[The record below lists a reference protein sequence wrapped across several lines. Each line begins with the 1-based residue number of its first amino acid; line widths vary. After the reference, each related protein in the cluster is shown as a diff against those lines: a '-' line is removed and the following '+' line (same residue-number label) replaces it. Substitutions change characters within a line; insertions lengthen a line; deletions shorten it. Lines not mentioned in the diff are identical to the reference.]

1 MATMAEDSPQLDAV
15 QALDAL
21 EAFVVGNDDLA
32 QLEERIGRF
41 NIFDALGIVRAEI
54 RHSQFLAWLLD
65 PGESHGT
72 GQLFL
77 RAVVMDM
84 LARAPRGLR
93 PCSPVELDGLD
104 LGQVEISRER
114 DHIDILIVI
123 DEPRLVF
130 AIENKVDST
139 EHSGQ
144 LERYRTLVSRR
155 YPGHKHLLVYLT
167 RQGDEPSDE
176 AWSPYGYAD
185 LHRTLAR
192 VRRLNEGGVGEDVAA
207 FLDHYLRM
215 IGSRFM
221 DDPKIDELCE
231 RIYKNHRQALELIF
245 ERKGDPRTPFIEAF
259 AQAITD
265 SGYLGEVSD
274 RTSSTFRFTPAE
286 WIEALPA
293 INRRP
298 QMHPSGWMFM
308 TFAINATMTKA
319 NVQVVVGPTTE
330 PDVRARF
337 LTAIQDK
344 GGDCGFKIGRA
355 KITDRWTR
363 VFSQTV
369 VRTNSGLQGD
379 AKTLEKISSA
389 ATDMV
394 ERMQRMTDFV
404 ASHFASADA
413 D

>member
-1 MATMAEDSPQLDAV
+1 MMAAMSQDGRQLEPAA
-15 QALDAL
+15 ALDAL
-21 EAFVVGNDDLA
+21 EAFVVDNDDLA

-65 PGESHGT
+65 PGESHGA

-77 RAVVMDM
+77 RAVIMDM

-104 LGQVEISRER
+104 LGQVELHRER

-130 AIENKVDST
+130 AIENKVDSG

-144 LERYRTLVSRR
+144 LERYRDVVARR
-155 YPGHKHLLVYLT
+155 YPDHQPLLVYLT
-167 RQGDEPSDE
+167 RQGEEPSDE
-176 AWSPYGYAD
+176 AWSPYSYAD

-245 ERKGDPRTPFIEAF
+245 ERRPDARRRLVTIFADELESQDDYWSVSRAALSCDYLPLSWLEIQPAVARTGKIGPNALIRC
-259 AQAITD
+259 
-265 SGYLGEVSD
+265 YLWIGPTGSAAVVHV
-274 RTSSTFRFTPAE
+274 TPA
-286 WIEALPA
+286 
-293 INRRP
+293 
-298 QMHPSGWMFM
+298 
-308 TFAINATMTKA
+308 TNA
-319 NVQVVVGPTTE
+319 Q
-330 PDVRARF
+330 VRAR
-337 LTAIQDK
+337 LIEAIRAD
-344 GGDCGFKIGRA
+344 GDTHGFRVTQKKSGDEWSAVFNMRIVKSKNPLEADDETEEKFRA
-355 KITDRWTR
+355 
-363 VFSQTV
+363 
-369 VRTNSGLQGD
+369 
-379 AKTLEKISSA
+379 A
-389 ATDMV
+389 ARKMREVT
-394 ERMQRMTDFV
+394 ERMTPFLE
-404 ASHFASADA
+404 AHFGATPRG
-413 D
+413 